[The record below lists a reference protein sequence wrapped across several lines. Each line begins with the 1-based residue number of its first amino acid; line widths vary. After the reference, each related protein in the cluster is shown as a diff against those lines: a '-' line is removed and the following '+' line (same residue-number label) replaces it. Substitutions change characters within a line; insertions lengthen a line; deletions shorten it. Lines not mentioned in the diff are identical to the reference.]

1 MFSTILIYKNQLM
14 KIVSYLTEPAS
25 YTIDLISKVH
35 IPLKI
40 DYRFLQK
47 KTSAKT
53 QDLLNESLYMN
64 DNNWLKR
71 IAIIKKDYKTYDVI
85 VFNGYDRLDFIF
97 LLFIH
102 LCSFNKKNIG
112 LESDTQLR
120 IPSNFFKR
128 IVKKIYLN
136 FIFRD
141 KYFHGLAGGND
152 SHRKLFSH
160 YGMREENIHFL
171 PMVIDVEK
179 RNFKPDRSRNSIFSF
194 LFVGRF
200 IPLKQ
205 IELIIKS
212 FLIAFDDS
220 SEVQLKLVGDGPLL
234 KELQAKYKCDNIHFK
249 GALFDDSLLNE
260 YKDSHTLI
268 LGSNKEQWGLV
279 INEALACGLA
289 VLSNDKVGA
298 NFDLIEGKNTGFI
311 FNSNEEFDLSVKM
324 KSIFENQSYFN
335 ECCAN
340 GHDLMHKYWNFNL
353 YSEKL
358 FEAAKKMM
366 SND

>member
-1 MFSTILIYKNQLM
+1 MFSTTLILKNQQM

-40 DYRFLQK
+40 DYRFLQS
-47 KTSAKT
+47 KTLVKT
-53 QDLLNESLYMN
+53 QNFFDESLYMC
-64 DNNWLKR
+64 DNSWLKR
-71 IAIIKKDYKTYDVI
+71 IAIIKKDYKVYDVI
-85 VFNGYDRLDFIF
+85 IFNGYDRLDFIF

-102 LCSFNKKNIG
+102 LFSTNKKHIG

-120 IPSNFFKR
+120 IPTNYLKR
-128 IVKKIYLN
+128 IIKKTYLN

-141 KYFHGLAGGND
+141 KYMHGLAGGNS

-160 YGMREENIHFL
+160 FGMKKENIHFL
-171 PMVIDVEK
+171 PMVIDVEQ
-179 RNFKPDRSRNSIFSF
+179 RNFKLDRQRNSIFTF

-205 IELIIKS
+205 IEYIIKS
-212 FLIAFDDS
+212 FLIAFEGNDK
-220 SEVQLKLVGDGPLL
+220 VQLKLIGDGPLQNGL
-234 KELQAKYKCDNIHFK
+234 KNKYKFDNIIFE
-249 GALFDDSLLNE
+249 GALFDKDLLSQ
-260 YKDSHTLI
+260 YKNSHVLV
-268 LGSNKEQWGLV
+268 LASNKEQWGLV

-298 NFDLIEGKNTGFI
+298 NFDLIENKKTGYI
-311 FNSNEEFDLSVKM
+311 FDSNKEFDLSLKM
-324 KSIFENQSYFN
+324 KSIFEDQSYFK
-335 ECCAN
+335 ECCTN

-358 FEAAKKMM
+358 SEAAKKMM
-366 SND
+366 TNA

>member
-1 MFSTILIYKNQLM
+1 M

-25 YTIDLISKVH
+25 YSIDLISKVH

-47 KTSAKT
+47 KTLAKT
-53 QDLLNESLYMN
+53 QTFLNGSLFLNEYG
-64 DNNWLKR
+64 WLKR
-71 IAIIKKDYKTYDVI
+71 ILIIKKDYKAYDVI

-97 LLFIH
+97 LLLIH
-102 LCSFNKKNIG
+102 LFSFNKKNIG

-120 IPSNFFKR
+120 IPTNYF
-128 IVKKIYLN
+128 KKIIKKYYLN
-136 FIFRD
+136 FIFKND
-141 KYFHGLAGGND
+141 YIHGLAGGNS

-160 YGMREENIHFL
+160 YGMKEENIHFL
-171 PMVIDVEK
+171 PMVIDVEQ
-179 RNFKPDRSRNSIFSF
+179 RNFKVERKRNSVFTF

-205 IELIIKS
+205 IEFIIKS
-212 FLIAFDDS
+212 FLIAFKGNTK
-220 SEVQLKLVGDGPLL
+220 VQLKLIGDGPLQNEL
-234 KELQAKYKCDNIHFK
+234 KNKYKFDNIHFE
-249 GALFDDSLLNE
+249 GALYDDLLLTE
-260 YKDSHTLI
+260 YKNSHVLV
-268 LGSNKEQWGLV
+268 LASNKEQWGLV
-279 INEALACGLA
+279 INEALASGLA

-298 NFDLIEGKNTGFI
+298 NFDLIDNKNTGYI
-311 FNSNEEFDLSVKM
+311 FDSNKEFDLSTKM
-324 KSIFENQSYFN
+324 KSIFEDKSYFN
-335 ECCAN
+335 QCCVN
-340 GHDLMHKYWNFNL
+340 GHNLIHNYWNFNL